1 MNELVRVLRLG
12 RSGRGRLALAVC
24 AGVGA
29 TGAAVAL
36 AGVSAWLI
44 ARAAERPP
52 VLYLMVAIVAVRAF
66 GLSRGVL
73 RYVER
78 LAGHDAA
85 FRVLADVRATVVD
98 RLARLL
104 PGGARAMSRGEMTA
118 RFVGDVDG
126 LLDLWVRVVLPG
138 AVAGVVA
145 IASVVAMA
153 LILPVAGVVLATTL
167 VLAGVVAPAVASR
180 WSATAQR
187 TIAPDRGEYQRR
199 VLEVLDGAAE
209 LTVLGRLDER
219 LDELDRLDGSL
230 RRAEARTSFAAGIG
244 SAIAVVA
251 AGAAIVGSLW
261 FGAAAIERGDLGGP
275 AFAVIVLLP
284 FAVHEAVGALAPVA
298 AALPGLRVSARRVCE
313 VIDAPDPVAEPAES
327 ADLPDGPIGLEIRG
341 LRAGW
346 PGGPMVLDGVDL
358 AVAAGTTVA
367 IVGPSGAGK
376 STLAAALVRF
386 IDPTAGTIV
395 VTGAECS
402 VDTRTVVG
410 DELRRDMGWCTQ
422 DAHVFDS
429 TLRANLALAD
439 PAADDGAILAALTGA
454 RLGSFVASLPE
465 GLDTMVGEHGRA
477 LSGGERQRLGL
488 ARLLLADPR
497 IVVFDEPTEH
507 LDDDT
512 ARAVM
517 HDLLDAT
524 AGRTVIVITHRTD
537 LLRGVDRVV
546 ALRDGRLVE
555 PAEVPTAANL
565 VCGAPT
571 DAGAPSAC
579 RSSIGGPDR

>member
-1 MNELVRVLRLG
+1 MNELVRILRLG
-12 RSGRGRLALAVC
+12 RSGRGRLALAVL

-66 GLSRGVL
+66 GLSRGLL
-73 RYVER
+73 RYLER

-104 PGGARAMSRGEMTA
+104 PGGARGMSRGEMSA

-126 LLDLWVRVVLPG
+126 LLDLWVRVLLPG

-145 IASVVAMA
+145 VASVIAMV
-153 LILPVAGVVLATTL
+153 LILPVAGVVLAATL

-180 WSATAQR
+180 WSAVAQR

-209 LTVLGRLDER
+209 LTVLGRLDEH
-219 LDELDRLDGSL
+219 LDELDRLDRSL
-230 RRAEARTSFAAGIG
+230 RSAEARTSFAAGIG
-244 SAIAVVA
+244 SALAVAA
-251 AGAAIVGSLW
+251 AGAAIIGSLR

-298 AALPGLRVSARRVCE
+298 AALPGVRVAARRVCE
-313 VIDAPDPVAEPAES
+313 VLDAPDPVVEPAVS
-327 ADLPDGPIGLEIRG
+327 AELPDGPIGLEIRG

-346 PGGPMVLDGVDL
+346 PGGPTVLDGVDL
-358 AVAAGTTVA
+358 TVAAGSTVA
-367 IVGPSGAGK
+367 IVGPSGQGK
-376 STLAAALVRF
+376 STLAAALMRF
-386 IDPTAGTIV
+386 IDPSAGTISI
-395 VTGAECS
+395 TGEGRS
-402 VDTRTVVG
+402 VDTSTVVG
-410 DELRRDMGWCTQ
+410 DDLRRDIGWCTQ

-429 TLRANLALAD
+429 TLRANLVLAD
-439 PAADDGAILAALTGA
+439 PGADDGAIIAAVNGA
-454 RLGSFVASLPE
+454 RLGEFVASLPA

-546 ALRDGRLVE
+546 ELRDGCIVDGLQ
-555 PAEVPTAANL
+555 PAHTGADLA
-565 VCGAPT
+565 CGARA
-571 DAGAPSAC
+571 DAGVPIA
-579 RSSIGGPDR
+579 

>member
-12 RSGRGRLALAVC
+12 RSGRGRLVLSVF

-66 GLSRGVL
+66 GLGRGVL
-73 RYVER
+73 RYLER

-104 PGGARAMSRGEMTA
+104 PGGARGMSRGEMSA

-126 LLDLWVRVVLPG
+126 LLDVWVRVLLPA

-145 IASVVAMA
+145 VASVVAMA
-153 LILPVAGVVLATTL
+153 LILPVAGLVLAATL
-167 VLAGVVAPAVASR
+167 VVAGVVAPAVASR
-180 WSATAQR
+180 CSATAQR
-187 TIAPDRGEYQRR
+187 SLAPDRGEYQRR

-209 LTVLGRLDER
+209 LTVLGRLDEH
-219 LDELDRLDGSL
+219 LDELDRLDRSL
-230 RRAEARTSFAAGIG
+230 RSAEARTSFAAGIG
-244 SAIAVVA
+244 SALAVVA
-251 AGAAIVGSLW
+251 AGAAIIGSLW
-261 FGAAAIERGDLGGP
+261 FGAAAIGRGDLGGP
-275 AFAVIVLLP
+275 AFAVVVLLP

-298 AALPGLRVSARRVCE
+298 AALPGLRVAAHRVCE
-313 VIDAPDPVAEPAES
+313 VLDAPDPVVEPAVS
-327 ADLPDGPIGLEIRG
+327 ADLPEGPIGLEIRD

-358 AVAAGTTVA
+358 TVAAGSTVA
-367 IVGPSGAGK
+367 IVGPSGQGK

-386 IDPTAGTIV
+386 IDPSAGSIV
-395 VTGAECS
+395 VTGEGRS
-402 VDTRTVVG
+402 VDTRTVIG
-410 DELRRDMGWCTQ
+410 DELRRHVGWCTQ
-422 DAHVFDS
+422 DAYVFDS
-429 TLRANLALAD
+429 TLRANLVLAD
-439 PAADDGAILAALTGA
+439 PDADDAAIAAALHDA
-454 RLGSFVASLPE
+454 RLGQFVASLPA

-512 ARAVM
+512 ARTVM

-524 AGRTVIVITHRTD
+524 AGRTVIVITHRID
-537 LLRGVDRVV
+537 LLRDVDRVV
-546 ALRDGRLVE
+546 ELRDGRIADDLG
-555 PAEVPTAANL
+555 PVPTAADP
-565 VCGAPT
+565 VGGSRTATGANVT
-571 DAGAPSAC
+571 
-579 RSSIGGPDR
+579 